1 MVAGQSGAAHLR
13 GMDTRLYRHIQ
24 ACNDHP
30 ELGRYTPL
38 RLGGEQVGWLP
49 PVLAARLPELSP
61 HLRAAPEGV
70 VLDPG
75 LAGPGERSAA
85 LAHLTARLAA
95 EGMFK
100 PRKEMFDVRAAPG
113 GPVLAVVDR
122 AAVAAFGI
130 LSQGAHLN
138 GLVRRA
144 DGLHLW
150 IGWRSRHK
158 ALAPG
163 QMDNIVAG
171 GGPAGLSPHD
181 TLLKEAEE
189 EARMPA
195 ALAARAKPVGRVSY
209 VMDSPG
215 EGLRRDILH
224 CFDIELPEDFT
235 PEPGDDEV
243 ERFELW
249 PAARVLEAVR
259 DGDRVKFNVNL
270 VLIDLFLREGLAED
284 PDGRLRQGLDRFR

>member
-1 MVAGQSGAAHLR
+1 MQASPARRICGGWTHASIATYRPATTIRSWGATRRCAWAGSRWDGCRRSWRRACRSSRRISGR
-13 GMDTRLYRHIQ
+13 RRRVWCSTR
-24 ACNDHP
+24 AWP
-30 ELGRYTPL
+30 
-38 RLGGEQVGWLP
+38 
-49 PVLAARLPELSP
+49 
-61 HLRAAPEGV
+61 AP
-70 VLDPG
+70 
-75 LAGPGERSAA
+75 AN
-85 LAHLTARLAA
+85 
-95 EGMFK
+95 
-100 PRKEMFDVRAAPG
+100 
-113 GPVLAVVDR
+113 AVVDR

-171 GGPAGLSPHD
+171 GVPAGLSPHD